1 MHLKLFQKHM
11 KCICRIRQELMT
23 VNHFEDIR
31 AVRVQQ
37 MYRISINANT

>member
-1 MHLKLFQKHM
+1 M
-11 KCICRIRQELMT
+11 

-37 MYRISINANT
+37 MYCMAMPIRNLVRNNICPEIYRFR